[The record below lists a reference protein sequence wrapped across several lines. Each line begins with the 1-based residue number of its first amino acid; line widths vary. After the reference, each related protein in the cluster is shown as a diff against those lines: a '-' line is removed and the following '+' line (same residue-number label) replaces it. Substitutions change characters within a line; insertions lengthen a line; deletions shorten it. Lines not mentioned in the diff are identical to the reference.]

1 MRPNVRMGGS
11 MAGGGEESSA
21 VQAFSRMRTAGTRAA
36 GQMIGQGVSDIAR
49 AATQRDLS
57 FRRTLVDSSI
67 QMFRP
72 RGYSP
77 GAAPS
82 TPVRDNRSSFD
93 AIGRALGEIVGFNRG
108 GQASQSSSSSPG
120 PRTFWQPRGDDG
132 WGNTQ
137 LGARGSNQSMVSK
150 AIAGFS
156 FL

>member
-11 MAGGGEESSA
+11 MAGGGEEPSA
-21 VQAFSRMRTAGTRAA
+21 VRAFSQMRTAGTRAA

-49 AATQRDLS
+49 AATQRDLN
-57 FRRTLVDSSI
+57 FRRTLVDGSI

-108 GQASQSSSSSPG
+108 GQVSQSSSSPG
-120 PRTFWQPRGDDG
+120 PRTFWE
-132 WGNTQ
+132 
-137 LGARGSNQSMVSK
+137 RGSQAQESSSSGGSGNAARAAR